1 MPIIHHFRPKKIEN
15 FLLLKVLYRP
25 ILNGLKHMS
34 RADFDPLGRRA
45 GNSRLG
51 CRFFAAHLETGG
63 RPAASAYFLC
73 SLRGKGDLRLKC
85 LKHRNV
91 PGMAGA
97 KINLC
102 HLSHVDWGGSKMIQ
116 TTEMLIIIIIIIIKK
131 HNNSIFI
138 YHNNTIF
145 KII

>member
-1 MPIIHHFRPKKIEN
+1 
-15 FLLLKVLYRP
+15 
-25 ILNGLKHMS
+25 MS

-102 HLSHVDWGGSKMIQ
+102 HLSHGGSKMIQ
-116 TTEMLIIIIIIIIKK
+116 ATEMLIIIIIKK
-131 HNNSIFI
+131 HNNSIYI
-138 YHNNTIF
+138 YIY
-145 KII
+145 IS